1 MGIYCGRHAYEL
13 VAPPAGA
20 AERFDADGICTA
32 EGGKPMRRGWW
43 LFALPAL
50 VTAADDAVT
59 HGAAVYRASCAVPYC
74 HGPEGKAG
82 RAPALAGRGLTA
94 PAIAAIAMSGIP
106 NTSMPAFGGR
116 LKPEEIEGVAAYVVS
131 LGGGKSQAPGPP
143 TGLKL
148 PAAAEHGRALFF
160 DAARTGACGSCHEV
174 RERGIPVSLALNDLC
189 KARLIDV
196 RTIDTPGVL
205 TVQPDSEP
213 EFPAVVVEKS
223 ATRLRVYDLS
233 SLLPVLRT
241 FAPSKAKVTP
251 GSSWR
256 HSGPASLYTDAELE
270 SILGFLRWAAEQ

>member
-1 MGIYCGRHAYEL
+1 
-13 VAPPAGA
+13 
-20 AERFDADGICTA
+20 
-32 EGGKPMRRGWW
+32 MRRGWW

-59 HGAAVYRASCAVPYC
+59 RGAAVYRASCAVPYC

-82 RAPALAGRGLTA
+82 RAPALAGRGLAA

-116 LKPEEIEGVAAYVVS
+116 LKPEEIAGVAAYVVS
-131 LGGGKSQAPGPP
+131 LGGSGSPAPGAP
-143 TGLKL
+143 TGSKL
-148 PAAAEHGRALFF
+148 PAAVEQGRALFF

-174 RERGIPVSLALNDLC
+174 RERGIPISLALSDLQ
-189 KARLIDV
+189 KARLTDA
-196 RTIDTPGVL
+196 RTFDSPEVV
-205 TVQPDSEP
+205 TVQPQSEP

-241 FAPSKAKVTP
+241 FAPAEAKVTP

-256 HSGPASLYTDAELE
+256 HSGPASLYTDTELD
-270 SILGFLRWAAEQ
+270 SIVGFLRWAAAQ